1 MVRFENALA
10 RHVLPA
16 RRRLAIR
23 MLWFDL
29 GVPKDVLFF
38 KPFIERLTDRGESL
52 LVTSRGG
59 EDFRE
64 LSTLLRVHHLDAVV
78 VGEYGG
84 GALARKLQASLD
96 RQLGLLEL
104 VKGNPVD
111 RLITFANVDSCRVA
125 FGLGIPVVNFC
136 DLPTKGD
143 GKPLT
148 PVARL
153 TLPLS
158 AKVLH
163 PFVVPE
169 TIFTRFLETADVI
182 RYDFLD
188 PVLYLREQTPD
199 RSLIGAL
206 PLDATKKT
214 VCFREEE
221 YMASYVTSTQDWVF
235 EALGRLDVNLI
246 VIPRYGSERIRQAL
260 PDSIVVDSGV
270 ELSAVLPFVDVMI
283 GGGGTINIE
292 AAYWG
297 TPVISTRSFVSHYD
311 QYLISQELMCHADST
326 ERFTDLFKKLSGRRT
341 DSSILRAQAK
351 KVNIDSLFHSMGV

>member
-1 MVRFENALA
+1 
-10 RHVLPA
+10 
-16 RRRLAIR
+16 

-29 GVPKDVLFF
+29 GVPKNVLFF
-38 KPFIERLTDRGESL
+38 KPFIERLTERGESL

-64 LSTLLRVHHLDAVV
+64 LLTLLRVHHLDAAI

-84 GALARKLQASLD
+84 GALAGKLQASLD

-104 VKGNPVD
+104 VKGKPVD
-111 RLITFANVDSCRVA
+111 RLITLANVDSCRVA

-143 GKPLT
+143 GEALT

-169 TIFTRFLETADVI
+169 TIFTRFLESADVI

-188 PVLYLREQTPD
+188 PVLYLKDQTPD
-199 RSLIGAL
+199 RSLIGTL

-221 YMASYVTSTQDWVF
+221 YMASYVTSTQDWVV
-235 EALGRLDVNLI
+235 ETLGRLGANLI

-297 TPVISTRSFVSHYD
+297 TPVISTRSFLSHYD
-311 QYLISQELMCHADST
+311 EYLITNVLMQHGISAEQVGDLYQQLCDS
-326 ERFTDLFKKLSGRRT
+326 RT
-341 DSSILRAQAK
+341 DSTILREQASM
-351 KVNIDSLFHSMGV
+351 VSIDSLLQSIRM